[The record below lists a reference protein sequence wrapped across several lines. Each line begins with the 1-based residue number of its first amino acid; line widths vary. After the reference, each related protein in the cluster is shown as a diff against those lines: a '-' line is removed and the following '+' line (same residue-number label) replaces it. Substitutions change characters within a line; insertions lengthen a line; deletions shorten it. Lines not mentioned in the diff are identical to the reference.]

1 MSNSPFFVCLRS
13 IQREFFILNPSFT
26 AHFYCPANNL
36 ANERG
41 NVVSTRW
48 KPALLRWKFIFR
60 WWKST
65 LLRSESTFLW
75 WKFILSWSGFVFMR
89 WKSALLWSKFISQWW
104 KPILFRSK
112 FIYSG
117 WNPVQEGNE
126 PLEGW
131 SFSLFYWCHARPG
144 IKARPANG
152 GSVRIPLEKP
162 PGAWIWKAIEVP
174 KARE

>member
-1 MSNSPFFVCLRS
+1 MAIYKADLNNFPFFVCLRS

-36 ANERG
+36 ANGRG

-48 KPALLRWKFIFR
+48 KPALL
-60 WWKST
+60 WW
-65 LLRSESTFLW
+65 
-75 WKFILSWSGFVFMR
+75 
-89 WKSALLWSKFISQWW
+89 KFISQWW

-112 FIYSG
+112 FIYSR

-131 SFSLFYWCHARPG
+131 SFSLFTGITRDRRLRPEC
-144 IKARPANG
+144 INFPELRPVPPTAGPLGFLWRNLREFGFG
-152 GSVRIPLEKP
+152 GP
-162 PGAWIWKAIEVP
+162 
-174 KARE
+174 